1 MKKFLLVLVAALFIV
16 FVAGCKD
23 TEEPVV
29 YTLELTGPQSVKA
42 GETITLTATTNME
55 NPNFVWSSSN
65 TGVATVANGTVTGV
79 SDGTAVITV
88 SLADVGEKFI
98 VVNVSEFSFSLA
110 GADTVKVGYTE
121 TMTVTTDKPS
131 PVVTWTTSDATVA
144 TVANGVVTGV
154 KVGTATITATLA
166 GVGYLEKTIEVLAQ
180 TSLTVGS
187 TTEAGVNMF
196 STFWGN
202 NATNAD
208 VRELTFGYS
217 TVSYQ
222 KEAARYVLDPSVVE
236 NFETTENEDGSK
248 TYTIEIKQDLLWS
261 DGTSIDAKDYVF
273 SLLLSINPVM
283 GQVVGKTLTTTG
295 DILGSKDYAN
305 TTSNANGLAELA
317 GVDLIG
323 DYEFSVTID
332 ASRFP
337 YYYEFLYY
345 SVTPWPMHVV
355 APGADIQQGTN
366 GAKFTNLT
374 KAALQTAVDEGGEGY
389 RYDISVTSGPY
400 KLYDFDTQTSTAT
413 LVKNPYYKGN
423 YEGQKPSIDT
433 IVFKY
438 VTTATQLQSLL
449 NGEID
454 LIESVSGGDAIIA
467 GLQEVAYGKIN
478 FSTFSRNGYGLL
490 SFHSDPA
497 AGPTSSVNVRQ
508 AVAYLLNRTA
518 FAETYT
524 RGYGILPHGQYGLAQ
539 WMVAAASDENGN
551 VQGRD
556 AEGDLVELQTY
567 TYNPAKAV
575 ELLVADGWTLDANGD
590 PYVQTQ
596 GAVRYKRVGTE
607 LVKLE
612 IPWANTTGNP
622 VSDLLRAQLLPNAA
636 AVGLAI
642 KDQAMD
648 FNTLLYQ
655 HYYGAYGDGYLVPEK
670 DENGNWVIPEYEAKD
685 EFGEVIEPDLREYHM
700 VNLGTGFTTGL
711 FEPYYDVSIEY
722 WGWDGGANINYIY
735 DEEMLDAAER
745 MMRAST
751 DEEYL
756 FAWQQYQARYNLL
769 LPAIPLYSDV
779 YHAFYSPSLVNYDVT
794 AEWDLV
800 QAVLYADIQE

>member
-16 FVAGCKD
+16 FAASCKQ
-23 TEEPVV
+23 EEVPVV
-29 YTLELTGPQSVKA
+29 YTLELSGSQSVKA
-42 GETITLTATTNME
+42 GETITLIATTNKE
-55 NPNFVWSSSN
+55 NPTFVWSSS
-65 TGVATVANGTVTGV
+65 
-79 SDGTAVITV
+79 
-88 SLADVGEKFI
+88 
-98 VVNVSEFSFSLA
+98 
-110 GADTVKVGYTE
+110 DT
-121 TMTVTTDKPS
+121 S
-131 PVVTWTTSDATVA
+131 VA

-154 KVGTATITATLA
+154 TNGTAVITVKLEGVGEKFLVVNVSEFSFTLQGDSSLKVGYNKTFTYQTDKPNPQVTWTSSDATVATVVNGVVTGVKVGTTVIRATLA
-166 GVGYLEKTIEVLAQ
+166 GVGYLEKTVQVLAQ
-180 TSLTVGS
+180 TSLTIGS

-202 NATNAD
+202 NGTNAD
-208 VRELTFGYS
+208 IRSLTFGYS

-236 NFETTENEDGSK
+236 SLDVVTNQDGSK
-248 TYTIEIKQDLLWS
+248 TYTIEIKQDLKWS
-261 DGTSIDAKDYVF
+261 DGTGIDAKDYVF

-295 DILGSKDYAN
+295 DIVGSRTYASA
-305 TTSNANGLAELA
+305 TANPDGLAELP
-317 GVDLIG
+317 GVDLLG

-345 SVTPWPMHVV
+345 SVTPWPMHVI
-355 APGADIQQGTN
+355 APDTDIQQGTN
-366 GAKFTNLT
+366 GAKFVGLN
-374 KAALQTAVDEGGEGY
+374 KDKLQTAVDKDGKGY

-400 KLYDFDTQTSTAT
+400 KLYNFDKQTSTAT

-423 YEGQKPSIDT
+423 YEGQLPNIDT

-438 VTTATQLQSLL
+438 VTTATQMQALL

-454 LIESVSGGDAIIA
+454 LIESVSGGDAILA
-467 GLQEVAYGKIN
+467 GLKEVAYGKIN

-508 AVAYLLNRTA
+508 AVAYLLNRTL

-539 WMVAAASDENGN
+539 WMVQAAMDEDGN

-556 AEGDLVELQTY
+556 KDGNLVDFETY
-567 TYNPAKAV
+567 TYNPQKAI
-575 ELLVADGWTLDANGD
+575 ELLVADGWVLDAQGN
-590 PYVQTQ
+590 PYVQGT
-596 GAVRYKRVGTE
+596 GTVRYKRVGTD

-642 KDQAMD
+642 KDQPMD

-655 HYYGAYGDGYLVPEK
+655 HYYGAYGDGYLVPEQ
-670 DENGNWVIPEYEAKD
+670 DENGKWLIPEYQVKD
-685 EFGEVIEPDLREYHM
+685 DNGVIIEPDLRAYHM
-700 VNLGTGFTTGL
+700 VNLGTGFTTGV

-745 MMRAST
+745 MMRATT

-756 FAWQQYQARYNLL
+756 YAWQQYQARYNLL

-779 YHAFYSPSLVNYDVT
+779 YHAFYTPKLVNYQVT
-794 AEWDLV
+794 AEWDMV
-800 QAVLYADIQE
+800 FAVLYADIVG